1 MAADR
6 KEIYDA
12 AVLCRQGQTDVGL
25 PDHRTAECENH
36 LADLGFSPQSL
47 VVVKQEI
54 AGNLIVEVKG
64 CRMALDAGM
73 ARRIYVQEVPA

>member
-1 MAADR
+1 MMPLSYADKGR
-6 KEIYDA
+6 PMS
-12 AVLCRQGQTDVGL
+12 VCRITGPQNVK
-25 PDHRTAECENH
+25 NH

-73 ARRIYVQEVPA
+73 ARRLYVQEVPA

>member
-1 MAADR
+1 MPLSYAD
-6 KEIYDA
+6 KGKPMS
-12 AVLCRQGQTDVGL
+12 VCRITGPQNVK
-25 PDHRTAECENH
+25 NH

>member
-1 MAADR
+1 MMPLSYADKGR
-6 KEIYDA
+6 PMS
-12 AVLCRQGQTDVGL
+12 VCRITGPQNVK
-25 PDHRTAECENH
+25 NH

>member
-1 MAADR
+1 MPLSYADKGR
-6 KEIYDA
+6 PMS
-12 AVLCRQGQTDVGL
+12 VCRITGPQNVK
-25 PDHRTAECENH
+25 NH

>member
-1 MAADR
+1 MPLSYADKGR
-6 KEIYDA
+6 PMS
-12 AVLCRQGQTDVGL
+12 VCRITGPQNVK
-25 PDHRTAECENH
+25 NH

-73 ARRIYVQEVPA
+73 ARRLYVQEVPA

>member
-1 MAADR
+1 MPLSYADKGR
-6 KEIYDA
+6 PMS
-12 AVLCRQGQTDVGL
+12 VCRITGPQNVKK
-25 PDHRTAECENH
+25 H

-73 ARRIYVQEVPA
+73 ARRIYVQEVSA